1 MARREADPNLASTQA
16 RVQLCSGHGA
26 LLGDFGAW
34 GFGFAICR
42 EFKATRAPSGD
53 WGFQSSKQFRAPKLQ
68 ALKELLEEYQGLS
81 MQKFC
86 SSGVL
91 CFSKSGVYLQ
101 VMVSGWACAVLPD
114 TFGP

>member
-1 MARREADPNLASTQA
+1 MPSAADS
-16 RVQLCSGHGA
+16 R
-26 LLGDFGAW
+26 LLQR
-34 GFGFAICR
+34 FGFAICR